1 MTKEEINKFKISGQ
15 IYLWKFLENQRN
27 YPGWNLTADKTG
39 CESSLQLLEMMKQ
52 TEWSSKKEIQTAVP
66 TELQI
71 RVPNNRNGDA
81 KWKYAKTLILNYK
94 KKSASDEWMIA
105 ENSDTVEIRFGT
117 DKLTEFENSILKV
130 QKGTG
135 DFAISNFEE
144 NDSHILYFWWNLK
157 N

>member
-39 CESSLQLLEMMKQ
+39 CESLLQLFEMMKQ

-71 RVPNNRNGDA
+71 KVPNIQNGNA

-94 KKSASDEWMIA
+94 KNSASDEWMIA

-117 DKLTEFENSILKV
+117 DKLTEFENSISKI
-130 QKGTG
+130 QKGSG
-135 DFAISNFEE
+135 DFAISDFEE
-144 NDSHILYFWWNLK
+144 SDASILYFWWNLK
-157 N
+157 K